1 MIIAQHSRVPE
12 TDRCELTFGSFGVE
26 FDSSRTVLS
35 GFQATGVS
43 EDSKTESA
51 ARFVFKLCVDF
62 LTKFGNVE
70 QSTSICRGKLR
81 QVKSK
86 GPN

>member
-12 TDRCELTFGSFGVE
+12 TDRCKLTFGSFGVE
-26 FDSSRTVLS
+26 FDSFRNIPS
-35 GFQATGVS
+35 GFQAAGVT
-43 EDSKTESA
+43 EDSKAESA
-51 ARFVFKLCVDF
+51 ARFVFKFYINF
-62 LTKFGNVE
+62 LTEFGNVE

-86 GPN
+86 WPN